1 MYLEKN
7 ETCLSN
13 TFLLLKTCKV
23 IIFLGVASFFKMS
36 EYVTIRGLLNAGQR
50 TKKSYLIVKKKEL
63 YNINSIS
70 GRISSNFLSCPSMY
84 VVIIM

>member
-1 MYLEKN
+1 MYQEKN

-13 TFLLLKTCKV
+13 TFLLLKTYKV
-23 IIFLGVASFFKMS
+23 IIFLGVASS
-36 EYVTIRGLLNAGQR
+36 EYVTILGLLNAGQR
-50 TKKSYLIVKKKEL
+50 IKKKLSHCKKKKEL

-70 GRISSNFLSCPSMY
+70 GRISSIFLSCPSMY

>member
-1 MYLEKN
+1 MYLEKT

-13 TFLLLKTCKV
+13 TFLLLKTYKV
-23 IIFLGVASFFKMS
+23 IIFLGVASS
-36 EYVTIRGLLNAGQR
+36 EYVTILGLLNAGQR
-50 TKKSYLIVKKKEL
+50 IKKKLSHCKKKEL

>member
-13 TFLLLKTCKV
+13 TFLLSKTCKV

-50 TKKSYLIVKKKEL
+50 TKKSYLIVKKK
-63 YNINSIS
+63 
-70 GRISSNFLSCPSMY
+70 RIIQYQFNFRAY
-84 VVIIM
+84 